1 MSAATPQNLSNHV
14 RFVPGY
20 HFVLST
26 LLLVVLGWQIMI
38 LARHPGVPAGVGVVL
53 AVSLVLMFA
62 YIRSFAVGLQDRI
75 IRLEERLRMAALLPP
90 DLQGRIPEY
99 TPDQLVALRFAS
111 DRELPALARRVLD
124 EQITTQA
131 AIKKLVS
138 EWRGDYL
145 RV

>member
-26 LLLVVLGWQIMI
+26 LLLVVLGWQIMV
-38 LARHPGVPAGVGVVL
+38 LARHPGAPAGVGVVL
-53 AVSLVLMFA
+53 AVALVLMFA
-62 YIRSFAVGLQDRI
+62 YIRSFAVRLQDRI
-75 IRLEERLRMAALLPP
+75 IRLEERLRMAALLPH

-99 TPDQLVALRFAS
+99 THDQLVALRFAS

>member
-1 MSAATPQNLSNHV
+1 
-14 RFVPGY
+14 
-20 HFVLST
+20 VLST
-26 LLLVVLGWQIMI
+26 LLLVVLGWQITI

-90 DLQGRIPEY
+90 DLQGRISEY

>member
-26 LLLVVLGWQIMI
+26 LLLVVLGWQITI

-75 IRLEERLRMAALLPP
+75 IRLEERLRMAAHVCPGLLWY
-90 DLQGRIPEY
+90 RI
-99 TPDQLVALRFAS
+99 
-111 DRELPALARRVLD
+111 
-124 EQITTQA
+124 
-131 AIKKLVS
+131 
-138 EWRGDYL
+138 YL
-145 RV
+145 RPGKPL